1 MEELELFTL
10 RIPDF
15 ENQSASQ
22 LIDYFAF
29 FLQQICAQTT
39 FSAAQIRECFEH
51 LSLRP
56 YSNIPSY
63 LNKNSGKNG
72 KFIKQKDG
80 YILDRS
86 TREKLASSVEEI
98 ILPPA
103 SINLIDLS
111 IFDHAPYYIK
121 STAKEMVHC
130 YDSGLYNATL
140 VLMRKLAET
149 LIIECFERYGID
161 DEIKDHTGVFLYLSD
176 LIPHYLN
183 STKWNAS
190 RNINKSLATVK
201 QYGDL
206 SAHNRRYLAKKS
218 DIDSFKADLRQ
229 ALQEIVLTID
239 YLNWKKDGQ

>member
-10 RIPDF
+10 RIPNF
-15 ENQSASQ
+15 KNQSASQ

-29 FLQQICAQTT
+29 FLQQVCAHST
-39 FSAAQIRECFEH
+39 FSSAQIRECFEY

-63 LNKNSGKNG
+63 LSRNSGKNG
-72 KFIKQKDG
+72 KYIKQKDG
-80 YILDRS
+80 YMLDRS
-86 TREKLASSVEEI
+86 TREKLAASVEEI
-98 ILPPA
+98 ILPPV
-103 SINLIDLS
+103 SIDLIDLS
-111 IFDHAPYYIK
+111 IFDYAPYYIK
-121 STAKEMVHC
+121 STAKEMIHC
-130 YDSGLYNATL
+130 YDNGLYNATL

-161 DEIKDHTGVFLYLSD
+161 DEIKDHNGVFFYLSD

-190 RNINKSLATVK
+190 RNINKSLTNVK
-201 QYGDL
+201 HYGDL

-218 DIDSFKADLRQ
+218 DIDNIKADLRQ
-229 ALQEIVLTID
+229 ALQEIILTID
-239 YLNWKKDGQ
+239 YSTWVKDGH

>member
-15 ENQSASQ
+15 KNQSASH

-29 FLQQICAQTT
+29 FLQQSCNQTI
-39 FSAAQIRECFEH
+39 FSSVQIRECFEC
-51 LSLRP
+51 LSLQP

-63 LNKNSGKNG
+63 LSKNSGKNG
-72 KFIKQKDG
+72 KFIKQKNG
-80 YILDRS
+80 YILNRS
-86 TREKLASSVEEI
+86 TREKLATTVEDI
-98 ILPPA
+98 ILPPV
-103 SINLIDLS
+103 STDLIDLS

-121 STAKEMVHC
+121 STAEEMIHC

-161 DEIKDHTGVFLYLSD
+161 AKIKDSNGVFFYLSD
-176 LIPHYLN
+176 LIPSYLN

-190 RNINKSLATVK
+190 RNINQSLKNVK
-201 QYGDL
+201 HYGDL

-229 ALQEIVLTID
+229 AFQEIVLTID
-239 YLNWKKDGQ
+239 YFSWTRA